1 MERTFARAACFPALL
16 VFVVLVGPGPA
27 AAGDTRE
34 ITTYS
39 KKSGNTT
46 YHNTETQENFGTKDK
61 PDWKR
66 IETRE
71 QTETRRTG
79 ESHVV
84 DREIKIRKYAKG
96 SKRATETITIEQ
108 VEQPVYTLEPTIK
121 SQTTTTT
128 TYGRVGGKRKKV
140 KEVKEHWEVVEVT
153 DRGEVFAEGT
163 RVTKTR
169 GPKGTTTT
177 HEVMNRRGQW
187 VPAPQSAGGGKKSA
201 KKAASKAP
209 TNAQKQGLPTNNPG
223 QRGMIPDVPN
233 AGKSPSY
240 PTGPKVMPKSKY

>member
-1 MERTFARAACFPALL
+1 MDRTCARAACFASLL
-16 VFVVLVGPGPA
+16 LFVGLAGPPPA

-61 PDWKR
+61 PNWKR

-71 QTETRRTG
+71 LTETRRTG

-84 DREIKIRKYAKG
+84 DREIKIRKYDKG
-96 SKRATETITIEQ
+96 SKRATETTTINE
-108 VEQPVYTLEPTIK
+108 VEQPVFNLEPTVK
-121 SQTTTTT
+121 SRTTKTT

-140 KEVKEHWEVVEVT
+140 KEVDEHWEVVEVT
-153 DRGEVFAEGT
+153 ERGEVFAEGKRT
-163 RVTKTR
+163 TKTH

-177 HEVMNRRGQW
+177 NEVMNRRGQW
-187 VPAPQSAGGGKKSA
+187 VPAPQSAGGGKKSG
-201 KKAASKAP
+201 KKAATKAP
-209 TNAQKQGLPTNNPG
+209 TNAQKQGLPTANPG
-223 QRGMIPDVPN
+223 QRGMIPDIPN

-240 PTGPKVMPKSKY
+240 PTGPKTMPKSKY